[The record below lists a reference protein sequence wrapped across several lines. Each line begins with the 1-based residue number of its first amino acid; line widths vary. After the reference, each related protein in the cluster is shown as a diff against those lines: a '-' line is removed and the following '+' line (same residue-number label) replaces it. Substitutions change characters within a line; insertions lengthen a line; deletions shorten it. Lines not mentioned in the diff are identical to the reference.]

1 MPASAVVLC
10 GRCKVPVSFS
20 TSREPET
27 TVRCPICGE
36 SDTLQNAAR
45 EAGQHS
51 AYKILSYMLNRPA
64 NKPELFFRFTEE

>member
-1 MPASAVVLC
+1 MPATVLC
-10 GRCKVPVSFS
+10 GRCKVPVSLS

-27 TVRCPICGE
+27 TVRCLICGE

-51 AYKILSYMLNRPA
+51 AYKVLSHILRRP
-64 NKPELFFRFTEE
+64 NDKRELYFRFTEE